1 MDEDNLLPFS
11 LPAVCRKKVS
21 VAFDGGLLSSDGGVM
36 LLRDVERRV
45 GLAERLAGCLTD
57 RRDPAR
63 TDHEL
68 IEMLRLRMFLIA
80 AGYEEY
86 DQRDTLRRRPM
97 VHLALGRR
105 LWWSCSARVGARRR
119 PRSRSTST
127 TRSTG
132 SMDTSNSRSSMHIM
146 TSAASYRSTYTR
158 PVPASRSPSSCA
170 KARRRAGPKSVP
182 SSGT

>member
-45 GLAERLAGCLTD
+45 GLAERLAGGLTD

-80 AGYEEY
+80 AGLE
-86 DQRDTLRRRPM
+86 DGDDCDTRRRGTMFKPGAGRRHGAGLAAAH
-97 VHLALGRR
+97 VGAGERAIEDRERADDGGNGRFVLRELGAPARRDHARHRRHARPGPWAPATLALQCT
-105 LWWSCSARVGARRR
+105 L
-119 PRSRSTST
+119 
-127 TRSTG
+127 
-132 SMDTSNSRSSMHIM
+132 
-146 TSAASYRSTYTR
+146 
-158 PVPASRSPSSCA
+158 
-170 KARRRAGPKSVP
+170 
-182 SSGT
+182 

>member
-80 AGYEEY
+80 AGYE
-86 DQRDTLRRRPM
+86 DADDFVTLRLDPLFKLAVGRLPESGKALCSQPPM
-97 VHLALGRR
+97 SRLGNAPSKIQIPP
-105 LWWSCSARVGARRR
+105 LI
-119 PRSRSTST
+119 PPPTPFFIT
-127 TRSTG
+127 T
-132 SMDTSNSRSSMHIM
+132 
-146 TSAASYRSTYTR
+146 
-158 PVPASRSPSSCA
+158 PSL
-170 KARRRAGPKSVP
+170 PP
-182 SSGT
+182 LH

>member
-1 MDEDNLLPFS
+1 MDDDNFLPFS

-36 LLRDVERRV
+36 RLRDVERRV

-80 AGYEEY
+80 AGYKMPTTATRCVAIRCSSWPW
-86 DQRDTLRRRPM
+86 DGCRRAAMRCARNRPCRGWRTR
-97 VHLALGRR
+97 HR
-105 LWWSCSARVGARRR
+105 
-119 PRSRSTST
+119 RSRS
-127 TRSTG
+127 RG
-132 SMDTSNSRSSMHIM
+132 
-146 TSAASYRSTYTR
+146 
-158 PVPASRSPSSCA
+158 
-170 KARRRAGPKSVP
+170 
-182 SSGT
+182 